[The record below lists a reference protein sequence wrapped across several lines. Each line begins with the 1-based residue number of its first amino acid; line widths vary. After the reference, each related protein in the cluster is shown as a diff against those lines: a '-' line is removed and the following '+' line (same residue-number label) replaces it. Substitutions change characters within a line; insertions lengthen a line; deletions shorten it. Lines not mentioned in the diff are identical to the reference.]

1 MNCEICGKSIQ
12 GRPLR
17 TKIDGAVLEV
27 CSDCAKL
34 GRIQKQP
41 TSVQQNLIKNKKRVI
56 KKPRNSSQ
64 NTSSRVYTRN
74 MDTGEEIV
82 EDYNILIRSAREKKG
97 WTREE
102 LGSKMYE
109 KVSVISRIESGKME
123 PDLKLA
129 KKFEKC
135 LDIKLIEK
143 YDDVDL
149 EAYKSMS
156 SGPNTLGS
164 IVKIKRK

>member
-1 MNCEICGKSIQ
+1 
-12 GRPLR
+12 
-17 TKIDGAVLEV
+17 
-27 CSDCAKL
+27 
-34 GRIQKQP
+34 
-41 TSVQQNLIKNKKRVI
+41 
-56 KKPRNSSQ
+56 
-64 NTSSRVYTRN
+64 
-74 MDTGEEIV
+74 
-82 EDYNILIRSAREKKG
+82 
-97 WTREE
+97 
-102 LGSKMYE
+102 
-109 KVSVISRIESGKME
+109 ME

>member
-82 EDYNILIRSAREKKG
+82 EDYNIYGVSDLDSTPANKAQNEDDFAR
-97 WTREE
+97 TE
-102 LGSKMYE
+102 LLS
-109 KVSVISRIESGKME
+109 SVG
-123 PDLKLA
+123 
-129 KKFEKC
+129 
-135 LDIKLIEK
+135 
-143 YDDVDL
+143 
-149 EAYKSMS
+149 
-156 SGPNTLGS
+156 
-164 IVKIKRK
+164 